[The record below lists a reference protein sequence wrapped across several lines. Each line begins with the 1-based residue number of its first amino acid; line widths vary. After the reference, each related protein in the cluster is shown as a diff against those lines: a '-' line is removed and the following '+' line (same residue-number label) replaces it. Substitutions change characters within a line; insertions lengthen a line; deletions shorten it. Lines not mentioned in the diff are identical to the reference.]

1 MPAFIVVLVHVA
13 KLKGNLERQPSYL
26 LLITNI
32 ISLEIISLEMT
43 RHELLLRQ
51 CSINPSHKRV
61 EKAPL
66 VTPRATPE
74 ATQSATHFYRSFS
87 KAGSGFDIVYSMYK
101 DSTYENARIFFYN
114 KSLIPGMYSLRPYIF
129 NAVDFFKHV

>member
-66 VTPRATPE
+66 VTPRATRE
-74 ATQSATHFYRSFS
+74 ATQSATHFYLSFS

-101 DSTYENARIFFYN
+101 DSTYEDARIFFYN
-114 KSLIPGMYSLRPYIF
+114 KSLILGMYSLRPYIF